1 MRANNNNKK
10 DSFSSATG
18 TKVTKKFFKHNQIKP
33 KKRNTMK
40 KRLLYLAMLF
50 MAFVCN
56 VMPVNAQVVEVLKDV
71 WPGIGNSSSIYNWMA
86 SANGKLFFTAED
98 DTHGMELWVSDGTD
112 AGTTL
117 LKDIYPGVNT
127 SSAGWAGNFTVCNNK
142 LFFVANDGIHGS
154 ELWATDGTEAGTYM
168 VKDIGNDTEVG
179 IAWSGLGGY
188 GASGLFYTY
197 NNKVYFPACDG
208 RTSVGQHDTELWC
221 SDGTEAGTY
230 MVKDIR
236 PDEGSTPKQFCEF
249 NGLLYFEAYDGGQ
262 GQGGHGGELWVT
274 DGTEAG
280 TQLFKDIAA
289 VASSENPGSLTVCE
303 DKMFFTTDDG
313 IHGRE
318 LWVTDGTDAGTHLVK
333 DIRTDGYGSYPGYL
347 TVFDGILYFK
357 ANESNSVSLW
367 RSDGTEAGTYKVTND
382 LHNPVNLRVYNDK
395 LFFLASDITGG
406 SGIGNYELWSWS
418 EISGVT
424 LVKEINP
431 NPNFGID
438 FNPGSNFPEG
448 FVEYNGLLYFRA
460 ADDGYGTTIWQTD
473 GTEEGTIAAPGQENF
488 TYPDPVN
495 PMYIMSFDFQVFNGS
510 LYYPAGYEDDPAFE
524 VYKIT
529 SVLAYTVTGGGYY
542 CDGMDGLPVGL
553 SGSNVGVTYTL
564 YKNDIA
570 QLPTITGT
578 GNAIS
583 FGNQLAGTYTI
594 KATDANGTTTNMNGN
609 AIILEGTLPV
619 SVTAAP
625 DQNGVCAGTTITFT
639 ATPVNGGTPAYQWY
653 KNDEPVGSNQGTYA
667 FIPDDNDNVYV
678 QLTSSLTCTS
688 GNPAMSE
695 VTVMNVFTSLE
706 PGVTITAFD
715 SVCGG
720 SNVQYF
726 AEHVNGGTTPSY
738 QWYKNNEPVGANQ
751 ATYSYVTAWVNEITN
766 DNVYVV
772 MTSDLTCVIN
782 NPATS
787 DVDTLA
793 VLPRPFVEVSIEADN
808 EIVCDGTPV
817 TITAIPVNGGN
828 NPTYYWNVNDN
839 PVSTTNEPTFTYVP
853 GLNDFI
859 YVMLNSDLPCTQ
871 NDPATSNYI
880 YIMVNSLLTPSVV
893 IAASENPVQ
902 SGVPVTFTPS
912 PLNGG
917 TPTYQW
923 FVNGSYA
930 GTVTPYTYTPEDGD
944 QIYAEMASSLEC
956 ITAEIV
962 VSNTILMDVI
972 TGIDINDIP
981 GLKVYSFDKVIYLES
996 TTGLTGEAVVYDI
1009 AGREIGA
1016 YRLSGQL
1023 VTQIPVA
1030 AVSGVYLVKVSTSNG
1045 LINKKVFVR

>member
-1 MRANNNNKK
+1 
-10 DSFSSATG
+10 
-18 TKVTKKFFKHNQIKP
+18 
-33 KKRNTMK
+33 MK

-56 VMPVNAQVVEVLKDV
+56 VMPIKAQVIEMLKDIA
-71 WPGIGNSSSIYNWMA
+71 PGVAWSSMNNFMVEYDGKIIFMADDMDENW
-86 SANGKLFFTAED
+86 TQV
-98 DTHGMELWVSDGTD
+98 HGLELWVSDGTD
-112 AGTTL
+112 TGTNL
-117 LKDIYPGVNT
+117 LKDIFPGST
-127 SSAGWAGNFTVCNNK
+127 PSEAGWEGNFAVCNNK
-142 LFFVANDGIHGS
+142 LFFVAKDGIHGA
-154 ELWATDGTEAGTYM
+154 ELWATDGTEAGTYL

-179 IAWSGLGGY
+179 IAWGGLGGY
-188 GASGLFYTY
+188 GASGLFYTFD
-197 NNKVYFPACDG
+197 NKVYFRACDG

-236 PDEGSTPKQFCEF
+236 PDEGSEPMGFCAF
-249 NGLLYFEAYDGGQ
+249 NGLLYFTAYDGGQ
-262 GQGGHGGELWVT
+262 SMGG
-274 DGTEAG
+274 
-280 TQLFKDIAA
+280 
-289 VASSENPGSLTVCE
+289 
-303 DKMFFTTDDG
+303 
-313 IHGRE
+313 HGRE
-318 LWVTDGTDAGTHLVK
+318 LWVTDNTEAGTHLVTDLNAGQGSDPGSLTVYGDQLYFTANDGIYGIELWATDGTEAGTHMIK
-333 DIRTDGYGSYPGYL
+333 DIRTDNGVGSSPGSL
-347 TVFDGILYFK
+347 TVLNGILYFR
-357 ANESNSVSLW
+357 ASEDNSNTNLW
-367 RSDGTEAGTYKVTND
+367 RSDGTEAGTFKVTND

-406 SGIGNYELWSWS
+406 NGIGNYELWSYS
-418 EISGVT
+418 EVSGIE

-431 NPNFGID
+431 DPNFGID

-448 FVEYNGLLYFRA
+448 FVEYNDLLYFRA
-460 ADDGYGTTIWQTD
+460 SDDGYGTRLWQTD
-473 GTEEGTIAAPGQENF
+473 GTTDGTIQTPGQN
-488 TYPDPVN
+488 TTSVPDPLS
-495 PMYIMSFDFQVFNGS
+495 PMYIMDFTFTVSNGS
-510 LYYPAGYEDDPAFE
+510 LYFPAVYDAYEYGAE
-524 VYKIT
+524 VYKLT
-529 SVLAYTVTGGGYY
+529 TVLAYTVTGGGYY
-542 CDGMDGLPVGL
+542 CDGMDGLPIGL
-553 SGSNVGVTYTL
+553 SGSNTGITYTL

-625 DQNGVCAGTTITFT
+625 DQNGVCASTTITFT
-639 ATPVNGGTPAYQWY
+639 ATPINGGTPAYQWY
-653 KNDEPVGSNQGTYA
+653 KNDEPVGSDQNTYE

-678 QLTSSLTCTS
+678 QLTSSLACVT

-726 AEHVNGGTTPSY
+726 AEPVNGGTTPSY
-738 QWYKNNEPVGANQ
+738 QWFKNNEPVGANQ

-782 NPATS
+782 NLATS
-787 DVDTLA
+787 DVDTLT

-839 PVSTTNEPTFTYVP
+839 PVSTTNDSTFTYIPEV
-853 GLNDFI
+853 NDFV
-859 YVMLNSDLPCTQ
+859 YVMLNSDMPCTM

-880 YIMVNSLLTPSVV
+880 YITVNSPLTPSVV
-893 IAASENPVQ
+893 ISASENPVNEG
-902 SGVPVTFTPS
+902 SPVTFTPT
-912 PLNGG
+912 PVNGG
-917 TPTYQW
+917 TPAYQW
-923 FVNGSYA
+923 FVNGILA
-930 GTVTPYTYTPEDGD
+930 GDETPYTYIPEDGD
-944 QIYAEMASSLEC
+944 QIYAEMESSLEC
-956 ITAEIV
+956 ITASVV

-972 TGIDINDIP
+972 TGIDKNDIP
-981 GLKVYSFDKVIYLES
+981 GLKVYSFDKVIYLEC
-996 TTGLTGEAVVYDI
+996 TTGLTGEAVVYDV
-1009 AGREIGA
+1009 AGRKLMTHVLLNETKTLIPA
-1016 YRLSGQL
+1016 SALSN
-1023 VTQIPVA
+1023 
-1030 AVSGVYLVKVSTSNG
+1030 GVYIVKVSSGDSQFNT
-1045 LINKKVFVR
+1045 KVFVR

>member
-18 TKVTKKFFKHNQIKP
+18 MKVTKKFFKHNQIKP

-249 NGLLYFEAYDGGQ
+249 NGLLYFEAYDGAQ

-280 TQLFKDIAA
+280 THLFKDIAA
-289 VASSENPGSLTVCE
+289 VASSEHPGSLTVCE

-333 DIRTDGYGSYPGYL
+333 DIRTDGAGSYPSYL
-347 TVFDGILYFK
+347 TVLDGILYFR
-357 ANESNSVSLW
+357 ASEDNTNSKLW
-367 RSDGTEAGTYKVTND
+367 RTDGTEAGTYKVAPD
-382 LHNPVNLRVYNDK
+382 LQDAVNLKVFNDE
-395 LFFLASDITGG
+395 LYFLASDITGG
-406 SGIGNYELWSWS
+406 SGIGNYELWSYS
-418 EISGVT
+418 EVSGIS

-431 NPNFGID
+431 DPNFGID

-448 FVEYNGLLYFRA
+448 FVEYNDLLYFRA
-460 ADDGYGTTIWQTD
+460 ADDGYGTSLWQSD
-473 GTEEGTIAAPGQENF
+473 GTEAGTIKTPGQ
-488 TYPDPVN
+488 TGYPDPLS
-495 PMYIMSFDFQVFNGS
+495 PMFIMNFNFQVYDGS
-510 LYYPAGYEDDPAFE
+510 LYFPAGFYNDPAVE
-524 VYKIT
+524 VYKLSTELI
-529 SVLAYTVTGGGYY
+529 YTVTGGGYY
-542 CDGMDGLPVGL
+542 CNGMEGLPVGL
-553 SGSNVGVTYTL
+553 SGSAEGVTYTL
-564 YKNDIA
+564 FKNDIA
-570 QLPTITGT
+570 QSPTITGT

-583 FGNQLAGTYTI
+583 FGNQPFGTYTVR
-594 KATDANGTTTNMNGN
+594 ATDASGTTTTMNGN
-609 AIILEGTLPV
+609 AVIVEGTLPV
-619 SVTAAP
+619 SVIALP
-625 DQNGVCAGTTITFT
+625 DQNGVCTGTTITFT
-639 ATPVNGGTPAYQWY
+639 ATPANGGTPAYQWY
-653 KNDEPVGSNQGTYA
+653 KNNVSVGSNQDSYE
-667 FIPDDNDNVYV
+667 FIPEDNDNVYV
-678 QLTSSLTCTS
+678 QLTSSLTCVS
-688 GNPAMSE
+688 GNPAMSD
-695 VTVMNVFTSLE
+695 VTVMSVYTSIE
-706 PGVTITAFD
+706 PGVTISSVD

-720 SNVQYF
+720 SNVGYS
-726 AEHVNGGTTPSY
+726 AVPVNGGTTPSY

-751 ATYSYVTAWVNEITN
+751 PAYSYVTPWVNEITT
-766 DNVYVV
+766 DSVYVV
-772 MTSDLTCVIN
+772 MTSSLSCAIN

-787 DVDTLA
+787 GVDVLI
-793 VLPRPFVEVSIEADN
+793 VLPRPFVEVTIEADN
-808 EIVCDGTPV
+808 EIVIEGTPV
-817 TITAIPVNGGN
+817 TITAIPVNAGT
-828 NPTYYWNVNDN
+828 NPTYYWHVNDN
-839 PVSTTNEPTFTYVP
+839 PVSTTNDSTFTYIPEV
-853 GLNDFI
+853 NDFV
-859 YVMLNSDLPCTQ
+859 YVMLNSDMPCTV

-880 YIMVNSLLTPSVV
+880 YIT
-893 IAASENPVQ
+893 
-902 SGVPVTFTPS
+902 
-912 PLNGG
+912 
-917 TPTYQW
+917 
-923 FVNGSYA
+923 
-930 GTVTPYTYTPEDGD
+930 
-944 QIYAEMASSLEC
+944 
-956 ITAEIV
+956 
-962 VSNTILMDVI
+962 VI
-972 TGIDINDIP
+972 TSVSSDKINEFKAYCYN
-981 GLKVYSFDKVIYLES
+981 KVLTIENSR
-996 TTGLTGEAVVYDI
+996 GLTGKLSVVDI
-1009 AGREIGA
+1009 TGREIISQK
-1016 YRLSGQL
+1016 LSDETKTL
-1023 VTQIPVA
+1023 IPV
-1030 AVSGVYLVKVSTSNG
+1030 SNLTEGIYLVKVTSEN
-1045 LINKKVFVR
+1045 NQFSAKVLVN